1 MTRFKKF
8 IRSKGYK
15 LNVDY
20 PYLPYDVRD
29 TNTTLENVT
38 TFVIPEIK
46 AIVIDYDYN
55 VAIERI
61 YLFNDMTE
69 IRRIL
74 W

>member
-8 IRSKGYK
+8 LRSKGYM
-15 LNVDY
+15 LNVDF
-20 PYLPYDVRD
+20 PYLPYNIGEC
-29 TNTTLENVT
+29 NTTLENVT

-46 AIVIDYDYN
+46 AIVIDYNYT
-55 VAIERI
+55 VAVERI

-69 IRRIL
+69 IRKIL